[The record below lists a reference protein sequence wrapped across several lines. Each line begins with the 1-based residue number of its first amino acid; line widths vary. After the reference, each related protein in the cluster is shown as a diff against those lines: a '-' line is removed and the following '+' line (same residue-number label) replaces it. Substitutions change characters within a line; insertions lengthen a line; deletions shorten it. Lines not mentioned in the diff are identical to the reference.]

1 MLDRQIAEERER
13 YQPSAAEKVF
23 ATVKSLLMRGLIIY
37 FVMTMFRRPQ
47 QTPTTAGK
55 GNEPA
60 PQLPKGAASNLFIN
74 GTIFDLYVYLS
85 EDENVID
92 FNDSTSLVWKHEGD
106 SAKIN
111 FTKFSPKIS
120 RIFCYNFLGLVYGDW
135 TSGPNG
141 DGTYSFSI
149 QFEPSPALQ
158 NNGSIYLHTFVVK
171 EGKSPDPSAGKG
183 KFSKKWTMY
192 KKRMM
197 NK

>member
-13 YQPSAAEKVF
+13 YQPTAAEKVF

-47 QTPTTAGK
+47 QTPPTAGS

-106 SAKIN
+106 SAKIS
-111 FTKFSPKIS
+111 FTNFSPKI
-120 RIFCYNFLGLVYGDW
+120 
-135 TSGPNG
+135 
-141 DGTYSFSI
+141 
-149 QFEPSPALQ
+149 
-158 NNGSIYLHTFVVK
+158 
-171 EGKSPDPSAGKG
+171 
-183 KFSKKWTMY
+183 
-192 KKRMM
+192 
-197 NK
+197 